1 MSLDPQEE
9 HVLLANICLIKNG
22 KLDKGLLSAPD
33 ATSYM
38 DVVVTVDSSDDC
50 RGTRNHSDLMLR
62 NQPNLIL
69 NHSTLRQNYTLAL
82 KRDLK

>member
-1 MSLDPQEE
+1 MSLDPREE
-9 HVLLANICLIKNG
+9 SVSLVNICLTKNG
-22 KLDKGLLSAPD
+22 KLDKGLLSVPD
-33 ATSYM
+33 AISYM
-38 DVVVTVDSSDDC
+38 DVVVTVDSLDDC

-82 KRDLK
+82 KRDLR